1 MAKVG
6 HDFEPAYMGL
16 KKRGALPERAE
27 AMKGLLRECI
37 LCARY
42 CRVDRTAGALG
53 VCQAD
58 DTLTISSVFPHF
70 GEEPPLVGRFGSGT
84 IFLTHCNLRCTFCQ
98 NWDISHGGKGQRA
111 TVEEVAGAIIWLQR
125 QGCHN
130 INFVTPTHYAPLLV
144 EAVHRAIEL
153 GLRLP
158 IVWNCGG
165 YESLEALRLLEGIV
179 DIYMPDIKFAGSE
192 PARKY
197 LKAPDYPEVAKEAL
211 REMHRQVGDLEV
223 TGGVALRGLLVR
235 HLVMPQDLAGSA
247 EVMEFL
253 ASLSRDTYVNIMD
266 QYRPCYRAGD
276 FPELSRRITGEE
288 FGRALEAARNAGL
301 RRGFERGYI

>member
-1 MAKVG
+1 MAKVA
-6 HDFEPAYMGL
+6 HDFEPAYLAL
-16 KKRGALPERAE
+16 KKRGELRERVKALR
-27 AMKGLLRECI
+27 GLLRECT
-37 LCARY
+37 LCARS
-42 CRVDRTAGALG
+42 CRVDRTVGALG
-53 VCQAD
+53 VCEAD
-58 DTLTISSVFPHF
+58 DTLTVSSVFPHF

-84 IFLTHCNLRCTFCQ
+84 IFLTHCNLRCAFCQ
-98 NWDISHGGKGQRA
+98 NWDISHGGKGQRV
-111 TVEEVAGAIIWLQR
+111 TLEEVAEAMIWLQR
-125 QGCHN
+125 NGCHN

-144 EAVHRAIEL
+144 EAVDRATEL

-197 LKAPDYPEVAKEAL
+197 LKAPDYPEVARDAL

-223 TGGVALRGLLVR
+223 VGGVALRGLLVR

-247 EVMEFL
+247 QVMEFL
-253 ASLSRDTYVNIMD
+253 AGLSPDTYVNIMD
-266 QYRPCYRAGD
+266 QYRPCYQAGE